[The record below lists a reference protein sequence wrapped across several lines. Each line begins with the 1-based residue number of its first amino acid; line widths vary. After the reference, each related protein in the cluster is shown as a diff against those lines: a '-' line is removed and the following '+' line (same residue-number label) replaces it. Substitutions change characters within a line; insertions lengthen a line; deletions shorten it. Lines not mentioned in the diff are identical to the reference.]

1 MWPWVVR
8 QWRYVGGGGGEDE
21 PKKPFVVAMKEIV
34 SCDIPQ

>member
-21 PKKPFVVAMKEIV
+21 PKKPVVVAMKEIV
-34 SCDIPQ
+34 TSHSKC